1 MQCGCI
7 GNVCRT
13 LGIIGYIKR
22 ILERIIEDEKIHIE
36 CLQKAYH
43 EYCGKI
49 CE

>member
-22 ILERIIEDEKIHIE
+22 ILEKYIQDNWKK
-36 CLQKAYH
+36 LLFFMKFL
-43 EYCGKI
+43 KLML
-49 CE
+49 